1 MDKVS
6 KNVVIDAPPKKV
18 FDYLTEA
25 AHLLAIWP
33 SLVEVSHEKI
43 ERDGGHSFD
52 WIYKMAGMRFRGH
65 AETVEVERDRL
76 RLVRNASGIP
86 STFRWTFDAREGG
99 TDLALE
105 IEYELPIR
113 SLVFA
118 EPLLRRLNEREADT
132 LVHNLKARM
141 EASRELAPS
150 AS

>member
-52 WIYKMAGMRFRGH
+52 WIYKMAGVRFRGH
-65 AETVEVERDRL
+65 ADSVEVVPERYREDR
-76 RLVRNASGIP
+76 NEGGIP
-86 STFRWTFDAREGG
+86 STFRWSFDPSGDG
-99 TDLALE
+99 TKVTLE
-105 IEYELPIR
+105 VDYELPVPVLGRLAAPI
-113 SLVFA
+113 
-118 EPLLRRLNEREADT
+118 LRRVNEREAET
-132 LVHNLKARM
+132 MLHNLKERLEVEEAEAR
-141 EASRELAPS
+141 AP
-150 AS
+150 